1 MGGKFELGAIP
12 ILAVNELKFYMEN
25 MNLTKK
31 FTKVFCDFVAAE
43 RLGKN
48 VPREL
53 VRQGIE
59 FFESNYHDYD
69 AVCNK
74 VGDRVLI
81 IKKINHDAPPHRHSS
96 ADKFF
101 KKFIIDELLKSC
113 RIFYSKFTTEKSGTM
128 NATEEIIQMNKFIE

>member
-1 MGGKFELGAIP
+1 
-12 ILAVNELKFYMEN
+12 MEK

-31 FTKVFCDFVAAE
+31 FSKVFCEFVTNE

-53 VRQGIE
+53 VREGIE

-69 AVCNK
+69 AVCQK
-74 VGDRVLI
+74 VGDRILI
-81 IKKINHDAPPHRHSS
+81 LKKNNFDAPPNRHST

-101 KKFIIDELLKSC
+101 KKFIIDELLKGC
-113 RIFYSKFTTEKSGTM
+113 RIFYSKFTT
-128 NATEEIIQMNKFIE
+128 